1 MGMIPRK
8 MAAFIVVP
16 PAAIDYD
23 DFGNRRLPPVATLN
37 GTAICRAFFSKPGAD
52 LAQYQGRETMTFRIF
67 RNVPAMPCATF
78 AVILSLAVLPS
89 ISGAQ
94 AEPRKQEVDLDHTT
108 IFWTV
113 SHGGF
118 TKVTYQFRK
127 INKVDFMFDQSDV
140 SKSSVKVE
148 IEAASLDSNHAFRDN
163 WARSEAEL
171 NVWKFR
177 TITFESTKIEKTG
190 DNVGRMI
197 GNLTMHGVTQPIT
210 MNITYNKGGKH
221 VSGKFSIDGFSAQG
235 KLKRV
240 DFELKA
246 FTPWIGDEIEFSI
259 QFEAL
264 RPNDPT

>member
-1 MGMIPRK
+1 MIFRTVR
-8 MAAFIVVP
+8 IVP
-16 PAAIDYD
+16 TLA
-23 DFGNRRLPPVATLN
+23 VATMIVTL
-37 GTAICRAFFSKPGAD
+37 G
-52 LAQYQGRETMTFRIF
+52 LAML
-67 RNVPAMPCATF
+67 
-78 AVILSLAVLPS
+78 LSSVDAR
-89 ISGAQ
+89 G
-94 AEPRKQEVDLDHTT
+94 EPRKQEVDPDHTT

-118 TKVTYQFRK
+118 TKVMYQFRK
-127 INKVDFMFDQSDV
+127 INKIDFAFDPSDV

-190 DNVGRMI
+190 DKVGRMT
-197 GNLTMHGVTQPIT
+197 GNLTMHGVTKPIT
-210 MNITYNKGGKH
+210 MDVTYNKSGKH

-235 KLKRV
+235 KLKRSE
-240 DFELKA
+240 FELKA
-246 FTPWIGDEIEFSI
+246 FAPWIGDEIEFTI
-259 QFEAL
+259 QFEAV

>member
-1 MGMIPRK
+1 MMLDGGWASAGRIVRRHRK
-8 MAAFIVVP
+8 LP
-16 PAAIDYD
+16 H
-23 DFGNRRLPPVATLN
+23 DFLA
-37 GTAICRAFFSKPGAD
+37 SKPGAD
-52 LAQYQGRETMTFRIF
+52 LAHFTGEETMTFRIF
-67 RNVPAMPCATF
+67 RNGPAI
-78 AVILSLAVLPS
+78 AVAMLFVTQSLAMLLPS
-89 ISGAQ
+89 TGAQ
-94 AEPRKQEVDLDHTT
+94 AEPHKQEVDLDHTT

-118 TKVTYQFRK
+118 TKVMYQFRK
-127 INKVDFMFDQSDV
+127 INKIDFTFDPSDV

-190 DNVGRMI
+190 DNVGRMT
-197 GNLTMHGVTQPIT
+197 GNLTMHGVTHPVT
-210 MNITYNKGGKH
+210 MSVTYNKGGKH

-235 KLKRV
+235 KFKRSE
-240 DFELKA
+240 FELKA
-246 FTPWIGDEIEFSI
+246 FAPWIGDEIEFTI